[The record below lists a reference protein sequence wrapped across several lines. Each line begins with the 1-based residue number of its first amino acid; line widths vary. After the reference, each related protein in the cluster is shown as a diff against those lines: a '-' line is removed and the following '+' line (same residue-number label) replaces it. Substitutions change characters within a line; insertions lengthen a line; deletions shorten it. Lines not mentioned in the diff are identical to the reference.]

1 MSKKI
6 IIGSRG
12 SKLALLYAQQAKDK
26 IIENTNLGNDDILIK
41 SITTKGDELQNIRLS
56 EVGGKGLFSSNI
68 EKELQLKNI
77 DIAVHALKDMP
88 ANETKGLIT
97 DSFLKRNDPR
107 EILITKNNKKLKD
120 LDEKSIVGT
129 SSFRREFQ
137 IKKIRKDL
145 NCKLIRG
152 NVDTRIRKLNE
163 GIYDAIILSYAG
175 IKFLKFENE
184 ISEIFS
190 VEEIIPSAGQGIIAL
205 QCREND
211 IFQILIGIGIFLL
224 FLVFRGLISK
234 LVIKKLEV
242 ISKRTTNKLDD
253 TFVQSL
259 VGPARF
265 LPIVLGFFIAS
276 YYMTFSLEGR
286 EVVDT
291 INRTL
296 ITILIFWVI
305 HQIIEPISYILSG
318 LDKILT
324 RELIGWII
332 KSLKILIFILGL
344 AAVLELWGI
353 KIGPIIAG
361 LGLFGVAVALGAQD
375 LFKNLISGILVLV
388 EKRFKIGDWI
398 AVEGIIEGIVE
409 KIGFRSTT
417 IRKFDKS
424 LAIIPNFQFA
434 ENAVVNVSETSNWLI
449 SWIIT
454 LQYDTTVDQLKKI
467 RDEIENHINSSEDY
481 NTSIGVAVRVDKFSD
496 SSIDMYVRCFTKSG
510 SWSNWL
516 DVKERLAI
524 AIKEIVEKNGASF
537 AFPSQSIYVEKK

>member
-1 MSKKI
+1 M
-6 IIGSRG
+6 
-12 SKLALLYAQQAKDK
+12 
-26 IIENTNLGNDDILIK
+26 ELI
-41 SITTKGDELQNIRLS
+41 
-56 EVGGKGLFSSNI
+56 
-68 EKELQLKNI
+68 
-77 DIAVHALKDMP
+77 
-88 ANETKGLIT
+88 
-97 DSFLKRNDPR
+97 
-107 EILITKNNKKLKD
+107 NN
-120 LDEKSIVGT
+120 
-129 SSFRREFQ
+129 F
-137 IKKIRKDL
+137 
-145 NCKLIRG
+145 
-152 NVDTRIRKLNE
+152 
-163 GIYDAIILSYAG
+163 
-175 IKFLKFENE
+175 
-184 ISEIFS
+184 SEIFLS
-190 VEEIIPSAGQGIIAL
+190 VWNKGIL
-205 QCREND
+205 GVD

-224 FLVFRGLISK
+224 FLIFRGLISK
-234 LVIKKLEV
+234 LVIKKLEI

-276 YYMTFSLEGR
+276 YYMTFSIEGR
-286 EVVDT
+286 VVVDT

-318 LDKILT
+318 LDKLLT

-454 LQYDTTVDQLKKI
+454 LQYDTTVEQLKKI

-481 NTSIGVAVRVDKFSD
+481 NTSVGVAVRVDKFSD
-496 SSIDMYVRCFTKSG
+496 SSIDMYIRCFTKSG
-510 SWSNWL
+510 SWNNWL

-524 AIKEIVEKNGASF
+524 AIKEIVEKNDASF

>member
-1 MSKKI
+1 ME
-6 IIGSRG
+6 
-12 SKLALLYAQQAKDK
+12 LL
-26 IIENTNLGNDDILIK
+26 
-41 SITTKGDELQNIRLS
+41 
-56 EVGGKGLFSSNI
+56 
-68 EKELQLKNI
+68 
-77 DIAVHALKDMP
+77 
-88 ANETKGLIT
+88 
-97 DSFLKRNDPR
+97 
-107 EILITKNNKKLKD
+107 NNFKD
-120 LDEKSIVGT
+120 L
-129 SSFRREFQ
+129 F
-137 IKKIRKDL
+137 
-145 NCKLIRG
+145 
-152 NVDTRIRKLNE
+152 
-163 GIYDAIILSYAG
+163 LSVW
-175 IKFLKFENE
+175 K
-184 ISEIFS
+184 
-190 VEEIIPSAGQGIIAL
+190 QGIL
-205 QCREND
+205 GVNLFE
-211 IFQILIGIGIFLL
+211 ILIGIGIFFI
-224 FLVFRGLISK
+224 FLIFRGIISK
-234 LVIKKLEV
+234 VIIKRLESIAKK
-242 ISKRTTNKLDD
+242 TTNKLDD
-253 TFVQSL
+253 SFVSAME
-259 VGPARF
+259 GPARF
-265 LPIVLGFFIAS
+265 LPIVIGFFIAS
-276 YYMTFSLEGR
+276 YYISFSEDSRG
-286 EVVDT
+286 VVDT

-296 ITILIFWVI
+296 ITIFIFWVI
-305 HQIIEPISYILSG
+305 HQVIEPISYILSG
-318 LDKILT
+318 LNRILT

-398 AVEGIIEGIVE
+398 LVEGIIEGIVE
-409 KIGFRSTT
+409 KIGFRSTV